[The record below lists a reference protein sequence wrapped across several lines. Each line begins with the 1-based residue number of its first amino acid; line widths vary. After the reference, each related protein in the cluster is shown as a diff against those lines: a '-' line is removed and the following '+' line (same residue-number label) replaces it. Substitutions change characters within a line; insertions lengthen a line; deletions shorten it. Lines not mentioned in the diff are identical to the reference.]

1 MALIRWTAPARP
13 IRDLSSIH
21 DEMNRFIDGV
31 LRPGPALGFS
41 VAPPVDVEETPDAF
55 VLRADLP
62 GVPQKDVKVS
72 VEGDTVTIRGQRTAA
87 AGTGT
92 SLRSERTFGAFER
105 SFTLGAP
112 VRTDQVRAV
121 YRDGVL
127 EVTLPKSENARLREI
142 EVQAG

>member
-1 MALIRWTAPARP
+1 MTLIRWTAPTRP
-13 IRDLSSIH
+13 IRDLTNLH
-21 DEMNRFIDGV
+21 DEMNRFVDGV
-31 LRPGPALGFS
+31 LNPALAYGHTQ
-41 VAPPVDVEETPDAF
+41 AIPVDVEETSEAF

-72 VEGDTVTIRGQRTAA
+72 VMGDTITIRGERVALPGA
-87 AGTGT
+87 GT

-112 VRTDQVRAV
+112 VRTDQIRAT

-127 EVTLPKSENARLREI
+127 EVMVPKSENARLREI